1 MTAWQFPKFQQ
12 LIINRDC
19 ALMTCTALWQKMMLV
34 EHDRQQ
40 NYTVR
45 TGLWLRCQSNHTASE
60 SPTKCSDLMKIWNWQ
75 HFRSRLFES
84 SHQIPQN
91 FTIHPLPLKT
101 QLKNCK
107 LLFEITTYAITT
119 KTTKPSNDNG
129 VSQRYYSVACSWDSG
144 LPFRGPPFRRSA
156 INDDLALTLT
166 AEPVYIFLSGASPD
180 LSPASHHLTARPI
193 TGTNRYYWTL
203 I

>member
-1 MTAWQFPKFQQ
+1 MTAWQFSKFQQ

-45 TGLWLRCQSNHTASE
+45 TGLWYTVRTGLWLRCQSNHTASE
-60 SPTKCSDLMKIWNWQ
+60 SPAKCSDLMNIWNWQ

-107 LLFEITTYAITT
+107 LLFEITTQLQLKPLNPQMTMECHSDITQW
-119 KTTKPSNDNG
+119 PVAEIPVRHSG
-129 VSQRYYSVACSWDSG
+129 VRHSG
-144 LPFRGPPFRRSA
+144 GQQ
-156 INDDLALTLT
+156 
-166 AEPVYIFLSGASPD
+166 
-180 LSPASHHLTARPI
+180 
-193 TGTNRYYWTL
+193 
-203 I
+203 